1 MKTPREDDVWKMLL
15 AQGAPT
21 FAGSDTP
28 PFGLATR
35 VLAGVRGAELQEALW
50 ERIGRR
56 AIYAALGTV
65 IVMALITFAH
75 LQSHDDADPSMRGFA
90 QLDELIAS

>member
-1 MKTPREDDVWKMLL
+1 MNTPREDNVWKMLL
-15 AQGAPT
+15 RDSGPT
-21 FAGSDTP
+21 FSGSDVP

-50 ERIGRR
+50 ERVGRR

-65 IVMALITFAH
+65 IIMAVLTFARV
-75 LQSHDDADPSMRGFA
+75 QMQDEADMPRSLA
-90 QLDELIAS
+90 QLEDVLAS